1 MCTNCITSADTTRSF
16 KLKASPPPGGGNIT
30 SSASKT
36 APLNIKRSII
46 NPATWGGG
54 TIIKPYRNMKLKER
68 IVIGAA
74 ICTVLF
80 TLLILVD
87 LQLGLGVS
95 GKHAPLLSHGRVRLS
110 ASNHGPFLKSSTA
123 GFKTRFLQR
132 SNNASKEAAS
142 EAQGGASN
150 GTGSGPSVQGTSN
163 RHQVTEAPDDFSD
176 LTEFLEVLV
185 QRDFNNVAHGDDNE
199 RSYNPTI
206 GQLLR
211 VKLR

>member
-1 MCTNCITSADTTRSF
+1 
-16 KLKASPPPGGGNIT
+16 
-30 SSASKT
+30 
-36 APLNIKRSII
+36 
-46 NPATWGGG
+46 
-54 TIIKPYRNMKLKER
+54 MKLKER

-95 GKHAPLLSHGRVRLS
+95 GKHAPLMSHGRVRMS
-110 ASNHGPFLKSSTA
+110 ASNHGPFIGSTA

-142 EAQGGASN
+142 EGNASN
-150 GTGSGPSVQGTSN
+150 GTGSGAAVAGGNSGQ
-163 RHQVTEAPDDFSD
+163 QVTEAPDDFSD
-176 LTEFLEVLV
+176 LREYLV
-185 QRDFNNVAHGDDNE
+185 GLLQRDFNDNDADEE
-199 RSYNPTI
+199 RSFNPSL

-211 VKLR
+211 VRMR